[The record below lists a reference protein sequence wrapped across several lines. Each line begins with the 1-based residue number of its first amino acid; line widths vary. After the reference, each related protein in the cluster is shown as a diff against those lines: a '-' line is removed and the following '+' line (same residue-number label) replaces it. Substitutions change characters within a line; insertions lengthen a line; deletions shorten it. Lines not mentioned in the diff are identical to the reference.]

1 MSRFRELVGVALGGL
16 AARKTRTALILLGP
30 MLGVA
35 AIIAAV
41 GLTDSAKGDLK
52 AKVRELGTNLIE
64 VNASASFGGDA
75 VLPADAV
82 DRALAVS
89 SVEKVSALAEL
100 SGVQTLPFSEA
111 REKYETVPIPVA
123 AVDDFLPTVLEV
135 PIVSGRW
142 LNDFDLQTASR
153 SAVIGSG
160 LANEFGYLA
169 GEARTI
175 ELNGLA
181 YGVVGVLGR
190 VELDPNL
197 DNNVFITFSAA
208 EEDFGVEDREPN
220 RLLLRSTEG
229 LERETADALAV
240 AISLGGST
248 EVDTVLK
255 SEELEIAAQS
265 DQRLKAIVALMGG
278 LALIVGAVGIANVM
292 SISVIQRSAEIGI
305 RRALGHSRGTIA
317 VQFLLEA
324 IVIGVLGG
332 IAGVA
337 IGVAA
342 IAVVVWVA
350 GWVFTLA
357 TWLPIAGVLGAI
369 VVSVGAGIYPALKAA
384 RLEPLET
391 LRLG

>member
-1 MSRFRELVGVALGGL
+1 
-16 AARKTRTALILLGP
+16 
-30 MLGVA
+30 ML
-35 AIIAAV
+35 
-41 GLTDSAKGDLK
+41 
-52 AKVRELGTNLIE
+52 
-64 VNASASFGGDA
+64 
-75 VLPADAV
+75 PPDAV
-82 DRALAVS
+82 DRALTVS

-100 SGVQTLPFSEA
+100 SGVQPLPFSEA

-123 AVDDFLPTVLEV
+123 AVDAFLPDVLEV
-135 PIVSGRW
+135 PVISGRW
-142 LNDFDLQTASR
+142 LDRFDEDTAIR
-153 SAVIGSG
+153 SAVIGIG
-160 LANEFGYLA
+160 LAEEFGYLN
-169 GEARTI
+169 GEARFI
-175 ELNGLA
+175 ELNGLR
-181 YGVVGVLGR
+181 YGVIGVLGR

-197 DNNVFITFSAA
+197 DNNVFISFAAA
-208 EEDFGVEDREPN
+208 EEDFGVDDQEPN
-220 RLLLRSTEG
+220 RLLLRSVEG
-229 LERETADALAV
+229 LERETADALAT

-305 RRALGHSRGTIA
+305 RRALGHSRATIA
-317 VQFLLEA
+317 IQFLMEA
-324 IVIGVLGG
+324 VVIGVLGG

-337 IGVAA
+337 LGVAA

-357 TWLPIAGVLGAI
+357 SWLPVAGVIGAI
-369 VVSVGAGIYPALKAA
+369 AVSVAAGIYPALKAA

>member
-64 VNASASFGGDA
+64 VNAAASFGGDP
-75 VLPADAV
+75 VLPPDAV
-82 DRALAVS
+82 DRALTVS
-89 SVEKVSALAEL
+89 TVEKVSALAEL
-100 SGVQTLPFSEA
+100 SGVQPLPFSEA
-111 REKYETVPIPVA
+111 SEKYETVPIPVA
-123 AVDDFLPTVLEV
+123 AVDAFLPDVLEV
-135 PIVSGRW
+135 PVISGRW
-142 LNDFDLQTASR
+142 LDDFDEQGAVR
-153 SAVIGSG
+153 AAVIGIG
-160 LANEFGYLA
+160 LAEEFGYLN
-169 GEARTI
+169 GEARFI
-175 ELNGLA
+175 ELNGLR

-197 DNNVFITFSAA
+197 DNNVFIGFSAA
-208 EEDFGVEDREPN
+208 EEDFGVDDQEPN
-220 RLLLRSTEG
+220 RLLLRSAEG
-229 LERETADALAV
+229 FERETADALAT

-305 RRALGHSRGTIA
+305 RRALGHSRATIA
-317 VQFLLEA
+317 VQFLMEA
-324 IVIGVLGG
+324 VVIGVLGG

-337 IGVAA
+337 LGVAA

-357 TWLPIAGVLGAI
+357 TWLPVAGVVGAI
-369 VVSVGAGIYPALKAA
+369 VVSVAAGIYPALKAA